1 MTDHSA
7 VFNAHPQ
14 YIETLYQNWL
24 KNPESVTPDWDAF
37 FKGFDFALN
46 NADGA
51 SAGIPAS

>member
-24 KNPESVTPDWDAF
+24 KNPESVTPGLGCLF
-37 FKGFDFALN
+37 QGF
-46 NADGA
+46 
-51 SAGIPAS
+51 